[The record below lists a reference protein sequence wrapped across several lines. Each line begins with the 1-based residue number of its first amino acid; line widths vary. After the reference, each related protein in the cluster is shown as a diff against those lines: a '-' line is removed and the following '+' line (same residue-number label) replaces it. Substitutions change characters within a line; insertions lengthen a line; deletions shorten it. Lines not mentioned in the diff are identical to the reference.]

1 MFKCTKNLAL
11 NASHII
17 IMKNDIIEIIGSN
30 FVEYLH
36 HPEGGI
42 MEYDIKIVVS
52 GMLAPECLETYIDI
66 FQLAEHFEYLNYK
79 TKQTHCSNV

>member
-1 MFKCTKNLAL
+1 
-11 NASHII
+11 
-17 IMKNDIIEIIGSN
+17 
-30 FVEYLH
+30 
-36 HPEGGI
+36 

-52 GMLAPECLETYIDI
+52 GMLAPEGLETSIDI